1 MAKEVELNIKIGK
14 DGKVTVEPK
23 GTFGSECLDLM
34 KFLDKIPG
42 FVVKETTP
50 NKDMRDEHKEIVNQ
64 ENKTKWIK

>member
-1 MAKEVELNIKIGK
+1 MAKEVELNIKISK

-23 GTFGSECLDLM
+23 GTSGTECLDLM

-50 NKDMRDEHKEIVNQ
+50 NKDMQEQHKENLIQ
-64 ENKTKWIK
+64 ENKTK

>member
-1 MAKEVELNIKIGK
+1 MAKEVELNIKISK

-23 GTFGSECLDLM
+23 GTSGNECLDLM

-50 NKDMRDEHKEIVNQ
+50 NKDMREENKENLIQ
-64 ENKTKWIK
+64 ENKTK